1 MTISSFMTCKGK
13 SDHTTI
19 TSSQLILTN
28 SFLTR
33 PRMIEYN
40 RVMKT
45 KTDRIIKG
53 FLVAILAAL
62 GFASCSKPVDDPV
75 YDDWSTTPG
84 VYAYGTKPASFN
96 QR

>member
-1 MTISSFMTCKGK
+1 
-13 SDHTTI
+13 
-19 TSSQLILTN
+19 
-28 SFLTR
+28 
-33 PRMIEYN
+33 
-40 RVMKT
+40 MKT